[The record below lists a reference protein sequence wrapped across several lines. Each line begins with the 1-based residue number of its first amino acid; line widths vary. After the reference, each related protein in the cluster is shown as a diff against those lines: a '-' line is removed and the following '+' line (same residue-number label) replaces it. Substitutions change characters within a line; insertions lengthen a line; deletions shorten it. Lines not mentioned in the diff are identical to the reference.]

1 MPKHHVDLFDKIASF
16 PALHAAARRAI
27 RGKRGKPGAAAFMAN
42 LERELLRLVR
52 QLNDATWRPGRYV
65 EIPIRDPKPR
75 LVSAAPFRDRVVHHA
90 LCAVLAPIWERGFID
105 DSYANRAG
113 FGTHRA
119 IARYEQYRDR
129 YRHVLRADIFRFFP
143 AIDHA
148 ILKAAFRRRIACER
162 TLWLL
167 DAIVDGS
174 NPQEPVNLYFPG
186 DDLFSPFERRRGL
199 PIGNLTSQFLANVYL
214 NGFDH
219 WVQDELRPAGYVRY
233 MDDMVFFHD
242 DRSALKKMLPEA
254 SGWLTMQRGLRLK
267 ESATR
272 INQRNHGLGFLGVRI
287 FPELIRVRR
296 ESLRRCLQRLSRREW
311 QYQSGWLSEDELAV
325 CAQSAVAHLA
335 HWNSHALRR
344 SIFKG
349 DHHRRLPSRQSGRR
363 LHQCRGE
370 SARSQPRQQ

>member
-1 MPKHHVDLFDKIASF
+1 VVGL
-16 PALHAAARRAI
+16 
-27 RGKRGKPGAAAFMAN
+27 
-42 LERELLRLVR
+42 LE
-52 QLNDATWRPGRYV
+52 
-65 EIPIRDPKPR
+65 PIYE
-75 LVSAAPFRDRVVHHA
+75 
-90 LCAVLAPIWERGFID
+90 ERFIE
-105 DSYANRAG
+105 DSYATRKGKGMHLAVCRAQELVRR
-113 FGTHRA
+113 HRW
-119 IARYEQYRDR
+119 
-129 YRHVLRADIFRFFP
+129 HLKVDIR
-143 AIDHA
+143 
-148 ILKAAFRRRIACER
+148 
-162 TLWLL
+162 
-167 DAIVDGS
+167 
-174 NPQEPVNLYFPG
+174 QYFPSV
-186 DDLFSPFERRRGL
+186 DLDRLGLQLRQDIGSDPIIDVLERILRCDPSRPGL